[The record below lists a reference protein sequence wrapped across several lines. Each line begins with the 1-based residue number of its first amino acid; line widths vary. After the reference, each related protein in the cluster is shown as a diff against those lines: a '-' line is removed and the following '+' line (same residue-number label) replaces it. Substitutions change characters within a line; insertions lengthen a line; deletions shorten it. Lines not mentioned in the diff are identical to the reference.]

1 MAGADRTGD
10 AKTSCVLQFPHLRLD
25 VWTPGPPSIA
35 KQPHLS
41 LLWRYPG
48 GRRPGISRL
57 WHRPDLSPP
66 LSPNIKSGDSKLVH
80 SGLAGQMPLRQRLNT
95 NVAVEK
101 RALRKHRESLHIAD
115 VNCWPDPLEA
125 AVKEQSQKQTER
137 AAERAHR
144 EVEEAAEQAERA
156 VERIAERA
164 RREFEEAAEHGR
176 MEIEAAVEAERH
188 AADELA
194 AEKEAKVLEAL
205 EQADAQHAREEAD
218 AIARQAAKKKAKQDA
233 QAAQL
238 VDAGWHVAAS
248 LLLRRRPLA
257 LPRER
262 LLPQSCEAVG
272 GFRAREYGSAY
283 TASLSMA
290 PEVSTPWRGA
300 SLRQ

>member
-1 MAGADRTGD
+1 M
-10 AKTSCVLQFPHLRLD
+10 
-25 VWTPGPPSIA
+25 
-35 KQPHLS
+35 
-41 LLWRYPG
+41 
-48 GRRPGISRL
+48 
-57 WHRPDLSPP
+57 
-66 LSPNIKSGDSKLVH
+66 
-80 SGLAGQMPLRQRLNT
+80 NT
-95 NVAVEK
+95 NVAVKK

-156 VERIAERA
+156 AERIAERA

-205 EQADAQHAREEAD
+205 EQADAQHACKEAD

-238 VDAGWHVAAS
+238 VDASWHVAAS
-248 LLLRRRPLA
+248 LLLRRHPLA

-262 LLPQSCEAVG
+262 LLPQSCEAAG

-300 SLRQ
+300 SLGQ